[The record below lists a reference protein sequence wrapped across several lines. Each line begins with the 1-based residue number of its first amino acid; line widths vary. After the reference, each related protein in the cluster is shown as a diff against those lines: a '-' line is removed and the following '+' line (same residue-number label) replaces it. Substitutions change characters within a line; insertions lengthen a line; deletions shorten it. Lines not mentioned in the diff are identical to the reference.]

1 MTANLCSLL
10 KILHRNEVSNKRIGN
25 EHRIG
30 ASIFFHRN
38 EASNFS
44 HKNEVSNKR
53 IGNECR
59 NEASVFYMKMKFQ
72 LSYMEMKPMKPQTS
86 FKQENR
92 KCLRRPV
99 DVMKPQSM

>member
-10 KILHRNEVSNKRIGN
+10 KILHRNEASNKRIGN

-38 EASNFS
+38 EASNFL

-53 IGNECR
+53 IGNERR
-59 NEASVFYMKMKFQ
+59 NEASSVLHKNEISNI
-72 LSYMEMKPMKPQTS
+72 LHRNEANEASNALQTR
-86 FKQENR
+86 E
-92 KCLRRPV
+92 
-99 DVMKPQSM
+99 